1 MNKEKYKELFTYLG
15 MKQKDFAQKYGVQ
28 ASNLSDIVNGRAKH
42 LPIDVILKLNEEHGF
57 SIKWLIQGTGQML
70 DVKSSNSLSE
80 EEEIILNEV
89 RKDPKLLRILKDLI
103 VSLKKNL

>member
-1 MNKEKYKELFTYLG
+1 MTEEGKCLVSWCLPECYTISHKSIKKRKNIIMNKEKYKELFTYLG

-57 SIKWLIQGTGQML
+57 SIKWLI
-70 DVKSSNSLSE
+70 
-80 EEEIILNEV
+80 
-89 RKDPKLLRILKDLI
+89 
-103 VSLKKNL
+103 